1 MTDKEKE
8 LQEQVN
14 KLQASIASMT
24 SALSFGG
31 SCRHLTD
38 REWEQEN
45 QDKLKE
51 WYDRDMEEDGESGYF
66 KYICPVCF
74 KTFYT
79 KHECKVYCGD
89 DCLYTAQLDRNKRK
103 RRAERLSKRGICQ
116 CCGKVFRPKRKDA
129 LYCSNSC
136 RQKAYRNRNR

>member
-24 SALSFGG
+24 SVLSLGG
-31 SCRHLTD
+31 SCRHLTN
-38 REWEQEN
+38 REWEREN

-51 WYDRDMEEDGESGYF
+51 WYDHDIEERGSSYYF
-66 KYICPVCF
+66 KRLCPVCL
-74 KTFYT
+74 KWFYT
-79 KHECKVYCGD
+79 RNERKVYCGD
-89 DCLYTAQLDRNKRK
+89 DCLYTAQLDRNKHK
-103 RRAERLSKRGICQ
+103 RLADRLNKRGVCQ

-136 RQKAYRNRNR
+136 RQKAYRNRNG